1 MFLSINSVKKQSMK
15 LKQILLSCCI
25 IGIPVIANGQGFAI
39 GKGASMITGLASFSS
54 RGSATVNSSSESVTT
69 ITFSPSMDYFLFNHF
84 FVGGGLSYSSQTQNG
99 SNIAGM
105 AIGPEIG
112 YAFGKQDSK
121 VFPYLNAG
129 WNYLSSKI
137 DEPYYSS
144 SNLSGSDLSFGF
156 GFIIPVKS
164 HFGLVL
170 QGKYDTINYS
180 GSSQSVNVISLN
192 FGVVGLLF

>member
-1 MFLSINSVKKQSMK
+1 
-15 LKQILLSCCI
+15 
-25 IGIPVIANGQGFAI
+25 
-39 GKGASMITGLASFSS
+39 MITGLASFSS
-54 RGSATVNSSSESVTT
+54 TKSGTGLGSESENFTAL
-69 ITFSPSMDYFLFNHF
+69 TFSPSMDYFLFNHF
-84 FVGGGLSYSSQTQNG
+84 FVGGGLSYSSQTLSG
-99 SNIAGM
+99 SNVTGM
-105 AIGPEIG
+105 SIGPEIG

-129 WNYLSSKI
+129 WNYLNSKV
-137 DEPYYSS
+137 DESYYGSPS
-144 SNLSGSDLSFGF
+144 LGGSDLSFGF
-156 GFIIPVKS
+156 GFIFPVKS

>member
-1 MFLSINSVKKQSMK
+1 MK
-15 LKQILLSCCI
+15 LKQIVLGCCI
-25 IGIPVIANGQGFAI
+25 VGLPIIANGQGFPI

-54 RGSATVNSSSESVTT
+54 TSSSTSSGSGSVTT
-69 ITFSPSMDYFLFNHF
+69 VTFSPSMDYFLFNHF
-84 FVGGGLSYSSQTQNG
+84 FVGGGLSYSSQTQNSLNVTG
-99 SNIAGM
+99 T

-112 YAFGKQDSK
+112 YAFGKPDSK

-129 WNYLSSKI
+129 WNYLNSKV
-137 DEPYYSS
+137 DESYYGSP
-144 SNLSGSDLSFGF
+144 NLSGSDLSFGF

-170 QGKYDTINYS
+170 QGKYDSINYS

>member
-1 MFLSINSVKKQSMK
+1 MK
-15 LKQILLSCCI
+15 LKQFVLGCCI

-39 GKGASMITGLASFSS
+39 GKGASMITGMASFSN
-54 RGSATVNSSSESVTT
+54 RGSATVNGSSESVTT
-69 ITFSPSMDYFLFNHF
+69 ITFTPSMDYFLFNHF
-84 FVGGGLSYSSQTQNG
+84 FVGGGLSYSSQTQNSTNVTG
-99 SNIAGM
+99 LAF
-105 AIGPEIG
+105 GPEIG
-112 YAFGKQDSK
+112 YAFGKPDSK

-129 WNYLSSKI
+129 WNYLNSKV
-137 DEPYYSS
+137 DESYYGSP
-144 SNLSGSDLSFGF
+144 NLSGSDLSFGF